1 MIKNPNEL
9 PLQTEI
15 KSTERNISSPTSP
28 NKINMN
34 KKGTNNTKETNQRK
48 FYINTYTDPNFTQ
61 TQKFHTNKIKTSKYN
76 FFTFL
81 PLALFYQFNCPKS

>member
-34 KKGTNNTKETNQRK
+34 KKGTNNIRCGNNNTRIGNAKTKVLFVNLK
-48 FYINTYTDPNFTQ
+48 KIN
-61 TQKFHTNKIKTSKYN
+61 I
-76 FFTFL
+76 
-81 PLALFYQFNCPKS
+81 